1 MIAFPKARSLSQP
14 PVVRILGVGNAG
26 VHLADRLTMSG
37 THAADIIAMN
47 TDLQSLASSVTARK
61 ASLGE
66 KATRGLGTGGDP
78 EIGFEAAQ
86 ESIEE
91 IRFAVEGADLVF
103 ILAGLGGG
111 TSSGATPVIA
121 EAAREAGAIVFSL
134 VTTPFAFEGR
144 RRATQAIDALA
155 ALGRQSSA
163 VLSFENDRMIELSSP
178 RAGIG
183 ETFAVADDML
193 VAAVASI
200 IGLLHGRGP
209 MPVALG
215 DLLTVVGARQAAALF
230 GRGEATGD
238 NRAFESLERAL
249 KSPLLDRGRLLS
261 ESPALLAHI
270 SGPPSLSFVE
280 VSAIMDELGKNV
292 SEDARLFLGVSLHQ
306 DPSAPVSVDL
316 FGTHGGEAPAPA
328 PVRVSRPVAK
338 PVVQAPPRR
347 EAPPKAAPV
356 SVREEVEEV
365 QVPDSALFS
374 PKPPGRLFAD
384 DDDDVPTPSVS
395 SEPSVAVESPVPAPA
410 PIPVTQRPVK
420 PQLPKPQPA
429 KVKQETLQF
438 EPVARGR
445 FEKSEPTIVEGEDL
459 DVPTFLRLR
468 GKK

>member
-1 MIAFPKARSLSQP
+1 MIAFPKVRSLSHP

-26 VHLADRLTMSG
+26 VHLADRLTMAG
-37 THAADIIAMN
+37 AYAADIIAMN

-66 KATRGLGTGGDP
+66 KATRGLGSGGDP
-78 EIGFEAAQ
+78 EIGFDAAQ

-121 EAAREAGAIVFSL
+121 EAARESGAVVFSL

-144 RRATQAIDALA
+144 RRATQAQDALA
-155 ALGRQSSA
+155 SLARHSSA
-163 VLSFENDRMIELSSP
+163 VLSFENDRMVELSSP

-193 VAAVASI
+193 AAAVASI

-215 DLLTVVGARQAAALF
+215 DLLTVVGGQQAAALF

-270 SGPPSLSFVE
+270 SGPPSLSFAE
-280 VSAIMDELGKNV
+280 ISAIMDELGKNV

-306 DPSAPVSVDL
+306 DTSAPVAVDL
-316 FGTHGGEAPAPA
+316 FGTHGGEAPASA
-328 PVRVSRPVAK
+328 PVRISRPVSK
-338 PVVQAPPRR
+338 PVVQQPPRKEAPVRDTAPPV
-347 EAPPKAAPV
+347 ED
-356 SVREEVEEV
+356 VEE
-365 QVPDSALFS
+365 VPDSALFRS
-374 PKPPGRLFAD
+374 PEPPGRLFAD
-384 DDDDVPTPSVS
+384 DEPEEEVPSVPVQTPTPA
-395 SEPSVAVESPVPAPA
+395 PTPAPVA
-410 PIPVTQRPVK
+410 QRPISK
-420 PQLPKPQPA
+420 TPLAKPQPA